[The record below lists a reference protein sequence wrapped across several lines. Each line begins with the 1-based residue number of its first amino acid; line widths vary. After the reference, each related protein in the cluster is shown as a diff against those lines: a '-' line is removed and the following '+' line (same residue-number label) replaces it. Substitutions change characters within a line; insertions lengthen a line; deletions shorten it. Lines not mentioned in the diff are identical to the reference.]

1 MKSVIMSLFAS
12 LVSTSALAS
21 ESARTDSSG
30 VLVWIFLGF
39 CALIIAMQTIPVL
52 LMMFGFIKGISK
64 DSSTSEITI
73 K

>member
-30 VLVWIFLGF
+30 VLVWFFLGF
-39 CALIIAMQTIPVL
+39 CALIIAMQTIPGL